1 VCLLRYVCYVPGF
14 VGVVL
19 SCFVTI
25 LTDFYQFFLLQV
37 IYRLY
42 LATSNDIPVK
52 FERRFYFRSDRNQVV
67 QVVTT
72 RPVESHSRAQG
83 DILAAPTP
91 NILMGPLWEEN
102 FWFLLNG
109 AFWCT
114 LIFSSDGRPPNVA
127 EPMVTYPPYLTFSTG
142 LVSRPTRLG
151 NCLRTGKPFWYTT
164 NTKVN
169 TTFNASRIGKSS
181 TGLPG

>member
-1 VCLLRYVCYVPGF
+1 MCLLRYVCYVPGF

-83 DILAAPTP
+83 DILAAPP
-91 NILMGPLWEEN
+91 QHSHGAPL
-102 FWFLLNG
+102 
-109 AFWCT
+109 
-114 LIFSSDGRPPNVA
+114 GRK
-127 EPMVTYPPYLTFSTG
+127 F
-142 LVSRPTRLG
+142 LVSFKWCILVYFNIFERRQAPECCGAHG
-151 NCLRTGKPFWYTT
+151 N
-164 NTKVN
+164 
-169 TTFNASRIGKSS
+169 
-181 TGLPG
+181 LPPLPHLLDGPG